1 MFKISYE
8 GSLLLFLVYDLI
20 IIVAFCFSEFIKWS
34 PGQPN
39 GGTWQNYV
47 AIQPLERSFIDLEWD
62 YSACVSCEVRKSTV
76 FTLRGVCRNS
86 DLETKYI
93 PKKCGDSIGFL
104 GKNTEI
110 W

>member
-1 MFKISYE
+1 MQ
-8 GSLLLFLVYDLI
+8 
-20 IIVAFCFSEFIKWS
+20 WS

-76 FTLRGVCRNS
+76 FTLRGVCKNS
-86 DLETKYI
+86 YLETKYI
-93 PKKCGDSIGFL
+93 PTNCGDSIGFL
-104 GKNTEI
+104 GKTQKYGKPAIVVN
-110 W
+110 